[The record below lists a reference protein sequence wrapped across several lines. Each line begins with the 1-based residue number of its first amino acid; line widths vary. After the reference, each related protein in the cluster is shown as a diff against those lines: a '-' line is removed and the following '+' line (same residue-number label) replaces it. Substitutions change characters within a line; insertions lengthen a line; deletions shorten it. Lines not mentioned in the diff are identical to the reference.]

1 MKNLLKNSYL
11 IFILILITCISYSK
25 DELLFTIN
33 NNPTTTIDL
42 NQRIYYLNLFNDF
55 EINSIEK
62 DTFINDLISIKIFN
76 EFAIKRN
83 VSVQKDK
90 IDEIFNSLIKHNL
103 YKVDKFIENKVLTK
117 KIIIENIRLD
127 LLRDKI
133 IDLFLVEKIKNINL
147 LNDDNNATNIFNIKI
162 NYFIVDKKHKNIIEK
177 IINKEKRLLI
187 ENIKNILDKN
197 KIKYEFYNKEVSNLS
212 RINLRLKK
220 IILENNSSFYLDE
233 DQYILFGTIE
243 KTIRKDIDLKYSFF
257 HIEPKEKKYFENM
270 IKDEI
275 NCKNINEKK
284 MNKNLNIKEYQGID
298 IKKLNVN
305 IFQNLY
311 EKNEKVIINNNNT
324 KLLIL
329 LCEINYN
336 KKLAKD
342 KLYQNKLRQLA
353 AEIESEFL
361 QIKKQEYKFQIFN

>member
-1 MKNLLKNSYL
+1 M
-11 IFILILITCISYSK
+11 
-25 DELLFTIN
+25 
-33 NNPTTTIDL
+33 
-42 NQRIYYLNLFNDF
+42 
-55 EINSIEK
+55 
-62 DTFINDLISIKIFN
+62 
-76 EFAIKRN
+76 
-83 VSVQKDK
+83 
-90 IDEIFNSLIKHNL
+90 
-103 YKVDKFIENKVLTK
+103 
-117 KIIIENIRLD
+117 
-127 LLRDKI
+127 
-133 IDLFLVEKIKNINL
+133 
-147 LNDDNNATNIFNIKI
+147 
-162 NYFIVDKKHKNIIEK
+162 
-177 IINKEKRLLI
+177 
-187 ENIKNILDKN
+187 
-197 KIKYEFYNKEVSNLS
+197 S